1 MPDQFGPKRPLGV
14 TIVAVLAILSGAF
27 DVIGGIVLLAGQ
39 GDTELAEAFGGAGML
54 ITVAAVS
61 IIIGVAMLLIAI
73 GLLRGNAVARM
84 AATVVQVFSLVMS
97 VWVGIA
103 QPSSLGT
110 EIPSALLAIAV
121 LILLWSGEASRYF
134 RGLAPDEPVS

>member
-1 MPDQFGPKRPLGV
+1 MVDQFGPKRPLGV

-39 GDTELAEAFGGAGML
+39 GDAELAEAFGGAAML
-54 ITVAAVS
+54 VTVAAVS
-61 IIIGVAMLLIAI
+61 IIIGVAMLLIAV
-73 GLLRGNAVARM
+73 GLLRGNAVARV

-97 VWVGIA
+97 IWVAIA

-121 LILLWSGEASRYF
+121 LVLLWSGEASRYF

>member
-1 MPDQFGPKRPLGV
+1 MADQFGPKRPLGV
-14 TIVAVLAILSGAF
+14 TLVAALAIISGAF

-39 GDTELAEAFGGAGML
+39 ADAELSAALGGTGML
-54 ITVAAVS
+54 VTVATAS
-61 IIIGVAMLLIAI
+61 ILIGIATIIIAI
-73 GLLRGNAVARM
+73 GLLRGNAVSRI
-84 AATVVQVFSLVMS
+84 AATILQLFSLGMS

-121 LILLWSGEASRYF
+121 LVLLWSGEASRYF
-134 RGLAPDEPVS
+134 RGLAPDEPAP

>member
-1 MPDQFGPKRPLGV
+1 MADQFGPKRPLGV

-27 DVIGGIVLLAGQ
+27 DVIGGIVLLVAQ
-39 GDTELAEAFGGAGML
+39 DAELADAFGGAAML
-54 ITVAAVS
+54 VAVAAAS
-61 IIIGVAMLLIAI
+61 IIIGVAMLLIAL
-73 GLLRGNAVARM
+73 GLLRGNAVARV
-84 AATVVQVFSLVMS
+84 AATVVQVFSLAMS

>member
-1 MPDQFGPKRPLGV
+1 MSDQFGPKRPLGV

-27 DVIGGIVLLAGQ
+27 DIIGGIVLLTGQ
-39 GDTELAEAFGGAGML
+39 GDAELAEAFGGTGML
-54 ITVAAVS
+54 VTVAAVS
-61 IIIGVAMLLIAI
+61 IVIGVGILIIAV
-73 GLLRGNAVARM
+73 GLLRGNAVARV
-84 AATVVQVFSLVMS
+84 AATAVQVFSLVMS
-97 VWVGIA
+97 VWVAIA

-121 LILLWSGEASRYF
+121 LVLLWSGEASRYF

>member
-1 MPDQFGPKRPLGV
+1 MSDQFGPKRPLGV

-27 DVIGGIVLLAGQ
+27 DIIGGIVLLAGQ
-39 GDTELAEAFGGAGML
+39 GDAELAEAFGGTGML
-54 ITVAAVS
+54 VTVAAVS
-61 IIIGVAMLLIAI
+61 IVIGVAILIIAV
-73 GLLRGNAVARM
+73 GLLRGNAVARV
-84 AATVVQVFSLVMS
+84 AATAVQVFSLVMS
-97 VWVGIA
+97 VWVAIA

-121 LILLWSGEASRYF
+121 LVLLWSGEASRYF

>member
-1 MPDQFGPKRPLGV
+1 MADQFGPKRPLGV
-14 TIVAVLAILSGAF
+14 TLVAALAIISGAF

-39 GDTELAEAFGGAGML
+39 RDAELTDAFGGTGML
-54 ITVAAVS
+54 VTVATSS
-61 IIIGVAMLLIAI
+61 ILIGLATIIIAI
-73 GLLRGNAVARM
+73 GLLRGNAVSRI
-84 AATVVQVFSLVMS
+84 AATVLQLISLAMS
-97 VWVGIA
+97 VWVAIA

-121 LILLWSGEASRYF
+121 LVLLWSGEASRYF